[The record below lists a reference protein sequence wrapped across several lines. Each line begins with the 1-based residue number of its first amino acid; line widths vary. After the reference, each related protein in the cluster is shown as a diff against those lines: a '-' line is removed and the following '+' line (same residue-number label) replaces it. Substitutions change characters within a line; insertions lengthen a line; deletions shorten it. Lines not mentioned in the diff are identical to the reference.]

1 MIILDKG
8 ILIESDKSIKS
19 ITGDM
24 LVSHDRIDSIA
35 RRDKTV
41 KYDAGSEAAVKCL
54 LNSSVASM
62 EFEPLI
68 CKSHSMIPGDYFET
82 AHYSR
87 YLEREKV
94 TDEKNIKLM
103 NLITNVSIKY
113 TQMNVHIVLTPSLK
127 NPENVDNLYTELRPT
142 FTAKQRIKIMTKS
155 KCIST
160 ECAAALIE
168 RLQDVGYIVL
178 RIADNNADGWYS
190 NKKAGYKMITAEC
203 NEDTSKEET
212 KSIIE
217 AIVREMFG
225 IEYVVVQRIN

>member
-8 ILIESDKSIKS
+8 ILIESDKSIKA

-24 LVSHDRIDSIA
+24 IVSHDRIDSIY

-68 CKSHSMIPGDYFET
+68 CKSYNMVPGDYFET

-94 TDEKNIKLM
+94 TDERSIKLM
-103 NLITNVSIKY
+103 NLITNAGIKY
-113 TQMNVHIVLTPSLK
+113 TQMNVHAVLTTSLK
-127 NPENVDNLYTELRPT
+127 NTENVDNLCIELRPT
-142 FTAKQRIKIMTKS
+142 STVKKRIKVMTRS

-160 ECAAALIE
+160 ECAASLIE
-168 RLQDVGYIVL
+168 RLWDVGYIVL
-178 RIADNNADGWYS
+178 AITDKNADGLYS

-203 NEDTSKEET
+203 NEYTSKEET
-212 KSIIE
+212 KSIAE
-217 AIVREMFG
+217 AIIREMFG
-225 IEYVVVQRIN
+225 IEYEVVQRMD